1 MCAVLEGGE
10 WGCSRG
16 DTAETTDPSAA
27 QTIRCWRSSC
37 PRLIG
42 RSAQYQQEKTV
53 LCRQACTACFFLL
66 LLSQIVC
73 TNF

>member
-1 MCAVLEGGE
+1 MCAVLGGGK

-37 PRLIG
+37 LW
-42 RSAQYQQEKTV
+42 
-53 LCRQACTACFFLL
+53 FLGVPPN
-66 LLSQIVC
+66 SNIK
-73 TNF
+73 

>member
-10 WGCSRG
+10 GGCSRG

-37 PRLIG
+37 LW
-42 RSAQYQQEKTV
+42 
-53 LCRQACTACFFLL
+53 FLGVPPN
-66 LLSQIVC
+66 SNIK
-73 TNF
+73 